1 MNRSAE
7 QQQTNPLRE
16 GLSTR
21 AVPQPCSIVIFGATG
36 DLTHRKLIPAL
47 YNLADDGE
55 LPPAAVIIGFARR
68 PKSDDDFRKEMEEA
82 VRKFSRQAVRDE
94 IWKTFSQSLFYH
106 QSEFGDEAGYKR
118 LSERLSEIDKNHGT
132 RGNRLF
138 YLAAGPDQF
147 EPILKHLK
155 AAGLNQTCKGS
166 WARIIIEKPFG
177 TDLAS
182 ARELNRIVR
191 NSFSEEQTYRID
203 HFLGKETAQNI
214 LVLRFAN
221 AIFAPLWNT
230 HYIDHLQIT
239 AAETLGVEA
248 RAGYYETAG
257 ALRDMVQ
264 NHLLQL
270 LCLVAMEPP
279 TDLSADSIRDEK
291 VKVVRSLRRW
301 SPEDIVANVVRGQY
315 TKGAIHGDPVADYR
329 QEQNVNPDSQTETFV
344 ALRLF
349 IDDWRWADVPVY
361 MRVGK
366 RLPKS
371 ATEISIHFKK
381 APPVLFNKDL
391 HDLNV
396 LVIRIQPD
404 EGISLRIH
412 AKVPGTSF
420 RIEPV
425 KMDFHY
431 GTSFGKASPEAYERL
446 LLDAMSG
453 DATLF
458 ARRDEVEEAWA
469 YIDPIE
475 EAWHAKKNAPGFA
488 RILKAVD
495 PRKIKDRQALAALPV
510 TRKSDLAALQKAE
523 PPLGGLNATPAE
535 KMAKLFMSPGPL
547 YEPEGRSAN
556 WWRTARGLC
565 AAGFRAGDRVLNT
578 FAYHFTP
585 AGSMLESGALALGC
599 TVVPGGVG
607 QTEMQVAAIAHLKL
621 TGYIGTPSFLKLIV
635 EKAGELQADISTLR
649 RASVGAEYLPPALR
663 AAMGE
668 RGIQVT
674 QTYGTA
680 DLGLIA
686 RPGRKADR
694 GHDPR
699 RGPAAGDRAA
709 RYRCS
714 GAGG

>member
-1 MNRSAE
+1 MNRAAD
-7 QQQTNPLRE
+7 QPKPNPLRE

-21 AVPQPCSIVIFGATG
+21 PVPQPCSIVIFGATG

-47 YNLADDGE
+47 YNVAADGE
-55 LPPAAVIIGFARR
+55 LPAGVAIVGFARR
-68 PKSDDDFRKEMEEA
+68 PKSDDEFRHDLEEA
-82 VRKFSRQAVRDE
+82 TRKFSRQPVRDE
-94 IWKTFSQSLFYH
+94 IWKTFAQPIFYH
-106 QSEFGDEAGYKR
+106 QSEFDDESGYQRLAKR
-118 LSERLSEIDKNHGT
+118 LDEIDQNHGT
-132 RGNRLF
+132 RCNRLF
-138 YLAAGPDQF
+138 YFAAAPDQF

-155 AAGLNQTCKGS
+155 TASLNETRKGS
-166 WARIIIEKPFG
+166 WVRVIIEKPFG

-191 NSFSEEQTYRID
+191 NSFAEEQTYRID

-230 HYIDHLQIT
+230 HYIDQVQIT
-239 AAETLGVEA
+239 AAETLGVGS
-248 RAGYYETAG
+248 RAGYYEGAG

-279 TDLSADSIRDEK
+279 TDLGADSIRDEK

-301 SPEDIVANVVRGQY
+301 SRNEIAGNVVRGQY
-315 TKGAIHGDPVADYR
+315 TKGAIHGEAVIGYREEKNVDPH
-329 QEQNVNPDSQTETFV
+329 SQTETFV
-344 ALRLF
+344 ALCLF
-349 IDDWRWADVPVY
+349 IDNWRWADVPIY

-381 APPVLFNKDL
+381 APAVLFNKDL
-391 HDLNV
+391 SDLNV

-431 GTSFGKASPEAYERL
+431 GTSFGKPSPEAYERL

-469 YIDPIE
+469 FIDPIE
-475 EAWHAKKNAPGFA
+475 EAWHAKDAP
-488 RILKAVD
+488 
-495 PRKIKDRQALAALPV
+495 
-510 TRKSDLAALQKAE
+510 E
-523 PPLGGLNATPAE
+523 
-535 KMAKLFMSPGPL
+535 LFF
-547 YEPEGRSAN
+547 Y
-556 WWRTARGLC
+556 
-565 AAGFRAGDRVLNT
+565 
-578 FAYHFTP
+578 P
-585 AGSMLESGALALGC
+585 AGSWGPDAADDLLARDGR
-599 TVVPGGVG
+599 
-607 QTEMQVAAIAHLKL
+607 AW
-621 TGYIGTPSFLKLIV
+621 
-635 EKAGELQADISTLR
+635 R
-649 RASVGAEYLPPALR
+649 RL
-663 AAMGE
+663 
-668 RGIQVT
+668 
-674 QTYGTA
+674 
-680 DLGLIA
+680 
-686 RPGRKADR
+686 
-694 GHDPR
+694 
-699 RGPAAGDRAA
+699 
-709 RYRCS
+709 
-714 GAGG
+714 

>member
-7 QQQTNPLRE
+7 QQQMNPLRE

-47 YNLADDGE
+47 YNLAADGE

-106 QSEFGDEAGYKR
+106 QSEFGDEAGYKS
-118 LSERLSEIDKNHGT
+118 LAERLEKTDNERGT
-132 RGNRLF
+132 RSNRLF
-138 YLAAGPDQF
+138 YFAAGPDQF
-147 EPILKHLK
+147 ETILKNLK
-155 AAGLNQTCKGS
+155 AAGLNRAKEGS
-166 WARIIIEKPFG
+166 WARVIIEKPFG

-182 ARELNRIVR
+182 ARELNRVV
-191 NSFSEEQTYRID
+191 SDAFDETQTYRID

-221 AIFAPLWNT
+221 AIFEPLWNKR
-230 HYIDHLQIT
+230 YIDHLEIT

-270 LCLVAMEPP
+270 LCLVAMEAP
-279 TDLSADSIRDEK
+279 TDLRADSIRDEK
-291 VKVVRSLRRW
+291 VKVVRALRRIA
-301 SPEDIVANVVRGQY
+301 SDAVVANVVRGQY
-315 TKGAIHGDPVADYR
+315 AKGAIHGDPVVGYR
-329 QEQNVNPDSQTETFV
+329 QEQNVNPDSQTDTFV

-349 IDDWRWADVPVY
+349 IDNWRWADVPIY

-366 RLPKS
+366 RLSKS

-381 APPVLFNKDL
+381 APAVLFNKDL

-420 RIEPV
+420 HIEPV

-446 LLDAMSG
+446 LLDAMSD

-458 ARRDEVEEAWA
+458 AGSDEVEEAWA
-469 YIDPIE
+469 
-475 EAWHAKKNAPGFA
+475 F
-488 RILKAVD
+488 VD
-495 PRKIKDRQALAALPV
+495 
-510 TRKSDLAALQKAE
+510 
-523 PPLGGLNATPAE
+523 
-535 KMAKLFMSPGPL
+535 
-547 YEPEGRSAN
+547 
-556 WWRTARGLC
+556 
-565 AAGFRAGDRVLNT
+565 
-578 FAYHFTP
+578 
-585 AGSMLESGALALGC
+585 
-599 TVVPGGVG
+599 
-607 QTEMQVAAIAHLKL
+607 
-621 TGYIGTPSFLKLIV
+621 
-635 EKAGELQADISTLR
+635 
-649 RASVGAEYLPPALR
+649 
-663 AAMGE
+663 
-668 RGIQVT
+668 
-674 QTYGTA
+674 
-680 DLGLIA
+680 
-686 RPGRKADR
+686 
-694 GHDPR
+694 
-699 RGPAAGDRAA
+699 
-709 RYRCS
+709 
-714 GAGG
+714 